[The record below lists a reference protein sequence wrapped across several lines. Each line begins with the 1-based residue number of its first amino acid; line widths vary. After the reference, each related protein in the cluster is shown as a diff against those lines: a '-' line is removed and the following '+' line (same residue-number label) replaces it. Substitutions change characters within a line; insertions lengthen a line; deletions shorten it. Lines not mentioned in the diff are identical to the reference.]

1 MKKTLRKTRERGET
15 REILRVEFNWLLSH
29 RTSHKE
35 EKKNEC
41 KRHSTLRGKSRV
53 IKREEEEL

>member
-1 MKKTLRKTRERGET
+1 MKKTSTTRERRNE
-15 REILRVEFNWLLSH
+15 RDLRVEFNWLLSH

-35 EKKNEC
+35 EKKIEF
-41 KRHSTLRGKSRV
+41 KRHSTLRGKSGV